1 MSVSEKLAD
10 YEETKELLGRLRVRE
25 LKKLAEQNNISLER
39 KDWAN
44 RVVLAKTKQ
53 EIIDLL
59 VDSEFKESDLVRL
72 LGPSRLEKEEL
83 LNYMKVRELRELAK
97 ERGVVLQKS
106 TFFGTKRAARKED
119 IVDILESQLSP
130 SKIRRHCKQ
139 ISLIEIRFE
148 KKFEKEEAMKRRAEK
163 QKKTRK
169 KIRPIGLSDIK
180 KHDRFVKVLN
190 TPHAMRVLLAL
201 ETLKKPSAL
210 QEVKDQILGAGDWLS
225 LRQLRYVTRKLED
238 LYVVE
243 REYEAKRTRRVSRI
257 QTTQDGRKLVKA
269 FKKFLRELER

>member
-10 YEETKELLGRLRVRE
+10 YEEAKDLLGRLRVQE

-44 RVVLAKTKQ
+44 RVVPAKTKQ

-59 VDSEFKESDLVRL
+59 VDSEFKESDLVQL
-72 LGPSRLEKEEL
+72 LGPSRLTKEEL
-83 LNYMKVRELRELAK
+83 LNYMRVRELRELAK
-97 ERGVVLQKS
+97 ECGIVLQKS
-106 TFFGTKRAARKED
+106 TFFGTKKAARKED

-130 SKIRRHCKQ
+130 SKIRRHSKQ
-139 ISLIEIRFE
+139 ISLIETRFE
-148 KKFEKEEAMKRRAEK
+148 KDEVMKRRAER

-169 KIRPIGLSDIK
+169 KARPIGLSDIK
-180 KHDRFVKVLN
+180 KHDRFMKVLN

-201 ETLKKPSAL
+201 DTLKKPSVL
-210 QEVKDQILGAGDWLS
+210 QEVKDQILQAGDWLS

-243 REYEAKRTRRVSRI
+243 REYEAKRARRVSRI
-257 QTTQDGRKLVKA
+257 QTTHDGKKLVKA
-269 FKKFLRELER
+269 FKKLLRELES

>member
-10 YEETKELLGRLRVRE
+10 YEEAKELLGRLRVRE
-25 LKKLAEQNNISLER
+25 LKKLAEQNSISLER

-180 KHDRFVKVLN
+180 KHDRFVRVLN

-257 QTTQDGRKLVKA
+257 QTTQDGKKLVKA

>member
-10 YEETKELLGRLRVRE
+10 YEEAKELLGRLRVQE
-25 LKKLAEQNNISLER
+25 LKKLAEQNNISLEK

-44 RVVLAKTKQ
+44 RIVPAKTKQ

-83 LNYMKVRELRELAK
+83 LNYMRVRELRELAK
-97 ERGVVLQKS
+97 ECGVVLQKS
-106 TFFGTKRAARKED
+106 TFFGTKKATGKED

-130 SKIRRHCKQ
+130 SKIRRHSKQ

-148 KKFEKEEAMKRRAEK
+148 KKFEKEEAMKRKAEK

-169 KIRPIGLSDIK
+169 KARPIGLSDIK
-180 KHDRFVKVLN
+180 KHDRFIKVLN

-201 ETLKKPSAL
+201 ETLKKPSVL
-210 QEVKDQILGAGDWLS
+210 QEVKDQILQAGDWLS
-225 LRQLRYVTRKLED
+225 LRQLRYVTKKLED

-243 REYEAKRTRRVSRI
+243 REYEAKRARRVSRI
-257 QTTQDGRKLVKA
+257 QTTHDGKKLVKA
-269 FKKFLRELER
+269 FKKLLRELES

>member
-1 MSVSEKLAD
+1 LSVSEKLAD

-97 ERGVVLQKS
+97 EHGVVLQKN

-210 QEVKDQILGAGDWLS
+210 QEVKDQILQAGDWLS

>member
-72 LGPSRLEKEEL
+72 LGASRLEKEEL

-148 KKFEKEEAMKRRAEK
+148 KKSEKEEAMKRRAEK